1 MVCLVLP
8 SLSVACVLLSA
19 NNAAATPSHPP
30 PPSHNPPPL
39 LLADFVIV
47 SPVTELAKTVLAFAL
62 GITRGA
68 TVVTYVQNNVHVPP
82 RPKALGP
89 PPPWHMRL
97 VGQEPPGT
105 PKLWLRTG
113 KVVPLL

>member
-1 MVCLVLP
+1 MFGVLRT
-8 SLSVACVLLSA
+8 SCSFCSMR
-19 NNAAATPSHPP
+19 ATICEQRCRHPLPQP
-30 PPSHNPPPL
+30 PPPPL

-105 PKLWLRTG
+105 PKVWLRTG

>member
-1 MVCLVLP
+1 MCCVLP
-8 SLSVACVLLSA
+8 TLSVVCVLLTA
-19 NNAAATPSHPP
+19 NKRCRH
-30 PPSHNPPPL
+30 L

>member
-1 MVCLVLP
+1 
-8 SLSVACVLLSA
+8 
-19 NNAAATPSHPP
+19 
-30 PPSHNPPPL
+30 
-39 LLADFVIV
+39 VIV